1 MCALEELVL
10 GELMV
15 KLGVVGVGHIGHYHA
30 EKYSQLS
37 DVVDLV
43 AVCDIDQTRADDF
56 ARKFATT
63 PVYDYKDLARMV
75 DAVSITVPTMLHF
88 EVAKYFIVNGVHVL
102 LEKPMTCTLDEA
114 DELIYLANKHGVV
127 LQIGHLER
135 FNSVI
140 QALEGE
146 LLDPRFIESARLS
159 TFHLRG
165 TDVNVAL
172 DLMIHDIDI
181 IQSLVKSPVSRIAA
195 NGAAVLTPYIDIAN
209 ARIEFANGCVANVTA
224 SRISAKVERSMQIF
238 QHDGYFALNLKDK
251 SLVEHRKGEKE
262 MYPGIPEML
271 RTGRNFAESDALYQ
285 QCKSFVKAING
296 GKVTVTGQDGRDA
309 LKVAIDIT
317 HIVHQSD
324 GWCQSFLARKRAA
337 SGLKVVGA

>member
-1 MCALEELVL
+1 ML
-10 GELMV
+10 
-15 KLGVVGVGHIGHYHA
+15 KLGVVGIGHIGHYHA
-30 EKYSQLS
+30 EKYSELK
-37 DVVDLV
+37 DLV
-43 AVCDIDQTRADDF
+43 DFAAVCDIDVERADEF
-56 ARKFATT
+56 ARKFGTNA
-63 PVYDYKDLARMV
+63 VYDYRKLVGLV

-88 EVAKYFIVNGVHVL
+88 EIAKFFITNGIHLL

-114 DELIYLANKHGVV
+114 DELIYLAEKHGVV

-140 QALEGE
+140 QALAGE
-146 LLDPRFIESARLS
+146 LLEPRFIESARLS

-181 IQSLVKSPVSRIAA
+181 IQSLVRSPVSRIAA

-251 SLVEHRKGEKE
+251 SLVEHRKGTKE

-271 RTGRNFAESDALYQ
+271 RTGRNFAESDALFE
-285 QCKSFVKAING
+285 QCKSFVNAIRG
-296 GKVTVTGQDGRDA
+296 GKIAVTGHDGREA
-309 LKVAIDIT
+309 LKTAIDIT

-324 GWCQSFLARKRAA
+324 SWCQSALAKKRRAD
-337 SGLKVVGA
+337 LKVVAA

>member
-1 MCALEELVL
+1 ML
-10 GELMV
+10 
-15 KLGVVGVGHIGHYHA
+15 KLGVVGIGHIGHYHA
-30 EKYSQLS
+30 EKYAQLGEC
-37 DVVDLV
+37 VDLV
-43 AVCDIDQTRADDF
+43 AVCDIDKDRADDF
-56 ARKFATT
+56 ARKLETNA
-63 PVYDYKDLARMV
+63 VYDYKELIGTV
-75 DAVSITVPTMLHF
+75 DAVSITVPTILHF
-88 EVAKYFIVNGVHVL
+88 EVAEYFIRNGIHVL

-114 DELIYLANKHGVV
+114 DELIELAEKHGVV

-146 LLDPRFIESARLS
+146 LLEPRFIESARLS

-181 IQSLVKSPVSRIAA
+181 IQSLVRSPVARIAA

-209 ARIEFANGCVANVTA
+209 ARIEFSNGCVANVTA

-251 SLVEHRKGEKE
+251 SLVEHRKGENE
-262 MYPGIPEML
+262 MYPGIPEMI
-271 RTGRNFAESDALYQ
+271 RTGRNFAESDALYE
-285 QCKSFVKAING
+285 QCKSFVAATQGSPIA
-296 GKVTVTGQDGRDA
+296 VTGQDGRDA
-309 LKVAIDIT
+309 LKTAIDIT
-317 HIVHQSD
+317 HIVRQSD
-324 GWCQSFLARKRAA
+324 GWCQSSLANKRKTKTAHKEVEEV
-337 SGLKVVGA
+337 S